1 MPRRTPL
8 GGYAALTNQGGAPM
22 LRAILSL
29 AAMLLL
35 SLSPAQSQQPAHP
48 AAQPSAVPPE
58 RLRGIWMIDVDAMLA
73 DPALKN
79 DKGAG
84 WLGMVPI
91 WEFSDDGVT
100 IWTLGGASHA
110 RAVKY
115 TPEENGDITLEWGSA
130 AQPKS
135 IRMVLRD
142 ATHLGM
148 LGVMSWA
155 PDQPVPFRR
164 LLGPGERTPEI
175 LQQGEKALA
184 ALEGQW
190 RADAQAFRNSAWI
203 KRLAEDQRGLE
214 LQEYGRVGFWLRQNR
229 IFYDMAGAGAYQV
242 LGCTA
247 EGEVVVSA
255 AIEQEFREP
264 NDPTMQVLWILRP
277 TDDGL
282 VWITDA
288 GFRDIPFRRVAAE
301 KPPK

>member
-1 MPRRTPL
+1 
-8 GGYAALTNQGGAPM
+8 M
-22 LRAILSL
+22 LRSFLSV

-35 SLSPAQSQQPAHP
+35 SLSPAQSQQPASP
-48 AAQPSAVPPE
+48 AVQVSAAPLE
-58 RLRGIWMIDVDAMLA
+58 RLRGIWMIDVDAVLA

-84 WLGMVPI
+84 WLGMLPI

-100 IWTLGGASHA
+100 IWTVGGASHA

-130 AQPKS
+130 PQPKP
-135 IRMVLRD
+135 IRMVLHD

-164 LLGPGERTPEI
+164 LLGPAERTPDI
-175 LQQGEKALA
+175 LERGEKALT

-203 KRLAEDQRGLE
+203 KRLAEEQRDIE
-214 LQEYGRVGFWLRQNR
+214 IRQYGGVGFWLRQGR
-229 IFYDMAGAGAYQV
+229 ISHDMVGAGAYQV
-242 LGCTA
+242 LGRTA
-247 EGEVVVSA
+247 EGEVVISA
-255 AIEQEFREP
+255 AIESEFREP
-264 NDPTMQVLWILRP
+264 NDPNMQVLWILRQ

-288 GFRDIPFRRVAAE
+288 GFRDIPFRRVEAE
-301 KPPK
+301 

>member
-1 MPRRTPL
+1 
-8 GGYAALTNQGGAPM
+8 M
-22 LRAILSL
+22 LRAILSV

-35 SLSPAQSQQPAHP
+35 SLSPALSQQPASP
-48 AAQPSAVPPE
+48 AAQPSGAPPE
-58 RLRGIWMIDVDAMLA
+58 RLRGIWMIDVDAVLA

-79 DKGAG
+79 DKGAR

-100 IWTLGGASHA
+100 IWTVGGASHA

-115 TPEENGDITLEWGSA
+115 TIEENGDITLEWGSA
-130 AQPKS
+130 AQPKP
-135 IRMVLRD
+135 IRMILRD

-164 LLGPGERTPEI
+164 LLGPAERTPEI
-175 LQQGEKALA
+175 LERGEKALA

-190 RADAQAFRNSAWI
+190 RVDAQAFRNRAWM
-203 KRLAEDQRGLE
+203 KRLAEPMRDAE
-214 LQEYGRVGFWLRQNR
+214 VQEYGRVGFWLRQNR
-229 IFYDMAGAGAYQV
+229 ISYDMAGAGAYQV
-242 LGCTA
+242 LGRTA
-247 EGEVVVSA
+247 EGEVVISA
-255 AIEQEFREP
+255 AIEAEFREP
-264 NDPTMQVLWILRP
+264 NDPSMQVLWILRQ

-288 GFRDIPFRRVAAE
+288 GFRDFPFRRVEAE
-301 KPPK
+301 KPPN